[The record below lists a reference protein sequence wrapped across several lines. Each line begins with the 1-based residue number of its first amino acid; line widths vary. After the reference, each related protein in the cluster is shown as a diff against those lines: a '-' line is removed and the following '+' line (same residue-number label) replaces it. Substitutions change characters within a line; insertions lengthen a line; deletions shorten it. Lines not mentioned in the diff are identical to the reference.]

1 VSDIVAKLTSKE
13 KNMQFNSIRIDFTLK
28 SVLLTFSKTRAG
40 VLDYNKRLIRKFVF
54 FYMKKH
60 TTGSLTISSS
70 VIILG
75 PPRKFWRIF
84 ISRLIFFFFTG

>member
-54 FYMKKH
+54 
-60 TTGSLTISSS
+60 
-70 VIILG
+70 
-75 PPRKFWRIF
+75 
-84 ISRLIFFFFTG
+84 